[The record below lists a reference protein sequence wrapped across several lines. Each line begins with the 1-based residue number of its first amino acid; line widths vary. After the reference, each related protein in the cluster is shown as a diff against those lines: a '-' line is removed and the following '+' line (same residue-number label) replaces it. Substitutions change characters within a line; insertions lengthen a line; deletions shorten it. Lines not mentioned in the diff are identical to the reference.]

1 MSQKPKFVFFKMLGC
16 GHCVNFFQSPTPET
30 STWAKLLKDPDVSK
44 SVDSQMI
51 EWGGVYKDGKLLSI
65 IPVPNEYEKIGP
77 EGKGVT
83 YGPFFYLH
91 QAGKPLNGIEMN
103 GSKVPRDFE
112 NMKKWILSNVD
123 TFKTKSELPSQRNP
137 AAVPRTRS
145 NPAKKQEALPLAEV
159 GPSTPGKPAVFNQE
173 KLQGLPLDVRTRLQ
187 KDAHESEPKFVPMH
201 QRKTNTPN
209 LQPYVQSLTS
219 SESTGYQASTDA
231 AKFRSNQ
238 AAVPTSHLTMSKAP
252 ETLGV
257 ERKYIPR
264 NRRK

>member
-16 GHCVNFFQSPTPET
+16 GHCVSFFQSPTPET
-30 STWAKLLKDPDVSK
+30 STWAQLLKDPAVSK
-44 SVDSQMI
+44 AVDSEMI
-51 EWGGVYKDGKLLSI
+51 EWGGIYKDGKLQSV
-65 IPVPNEYEKIGP
+65 IPVPTGYEKIGP

-103 GSKVPRDFE
+103 GGKVPRDFE
-112 NMKKWILSNVD
+112 NMKKWILSNAD
-123 TFKTKSELPSQRNP
+123 TFKSKSEAPPPRS
-137 AAVPRTRS
+137 AAVAPVRKQQPRPR
-145 NPAKKQEALPLAEV
+145 PLAEV

-173 KLQGLPLDVRTRLQ
+173 KLQGLPVDVRSRLH
-187 KDAHESEPKFVPMH
+187 KDVQESEPKFVSLQ

-209 LQPYVQSLTS
+209 LQPYVQSLS
-219 SESTGYQASTDA
+219 SSQCAGYQASSDA
-231 AKFRSNQ
+231 AKFKSNQ
-238 AAVPTSHLTMSKAP
+238 PSVATSHLTMSKAP
-252 ETLGV
+252 EPAGV